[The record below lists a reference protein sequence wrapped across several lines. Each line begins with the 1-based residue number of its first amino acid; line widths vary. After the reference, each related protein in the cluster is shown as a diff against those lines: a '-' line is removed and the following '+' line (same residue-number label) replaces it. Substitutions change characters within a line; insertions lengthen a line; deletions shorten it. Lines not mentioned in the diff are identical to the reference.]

1 MSTKARRRYTL
12 EEYFAL
18 ELASEEK
25 YEYFD
30 GEIYN
35 MSGGS
40 PAHEE
45 IIGNIYTALKSHTR
59 EKGCRVFLSG
69 LRLKVPTAPPYR
81 YPDLTALCETPRYEK
96 IGGLDALLNP
106 SLIVEVLSPS
116 TELYD
121 RSEKF
126 THYKSI
132 ESFCEYLLISQVR
145 PHATHFVRR
154 EQGMWLHEEFNDLD
168 ASLRLESLDCEL
180 ALREVYADVEFPPPA
195 PPPADGR
202 PEDWER

>member
-1 MSTKARRRYTL
+1 MSMQARRRYTL

-30 GEIYN
+30 GEVFN

-40 PAHEE
+40 PAHED
-45 IIGNIYTALKSHTR
+45 IIGNIYATLKPHARNR
-59 EKGCRVFLSG
+59 ECRVFLSG
-69 LRLKVPTAPPYR
+69 LRVIVPTQPPYR
-81 YPDLTALCETPRYEK
+81 YPDLTALCDKPRYVK
-96 IGGLDALLNP
+96 VGGIDALVNP

-116 TELYD
+116 TEAYD
-121 RSEKF
+121 RGDKF
-126 THYKSI
+126 TRYKSI
-132 ESFCEYLLISQVR
+132 ESFAEYLLVSQVR

-154 EQGMWLHEEFNDLD
+154 EKGMWLHEEFNDLD
-168 ASLRLESLDCEL
+168 GVVHLAALGCEL
-180 ALREVYADVEFPPPA
+180 ALGDVYTDVEFPPPA
-195 PPPADGR
+195 PPPADER